1 MKYMDATTTQRTED
15 AFATISAIIKVLIEN
30 GQTVLIVVGVLFAL
44 SLVLKVYRAF
54 NKPPKDGDR
63 LYSKQDRMIGFA
75 RAGGRC
81 EMDGF
86 LWFLRCSREAK
97 HGDHHYPHSKG
108 GATTMQNFVAACVR
122 CNTSKGAKVPTR
134 MQTRR
139 IQNRR
144 RSYFPKGVSVTAG
157 ERITKKSR
165 KLAAANAKAWN

>member
-1 MKYMDATTTQRTED
+1 MDATTMTSIEE
-15 AFATISAIIKVLIEN
+15 AFATITAIFSVLVEN
-30 GQTVLIVVGVLFAL
+30 GQTTLIAVGALFAI
-44 SLVLKVYRAF
+44 SLFIKVYRKF
-54 NKPPKDGDR
+54 NKPHKDDER

-86 LWFLRCSREAK
+86 LWFLRCGREAK

-122 CNTSKGAKVPTR
+122 CNTSKGAKVPTF
-134 MQTRR
+134 MQTKR

-144 RSYFPKGVSVTAG
+144 RSYFPKSVPVTAG
-157 ERITKKSR
+157 ERITRQSR

>member
-1 MKYMDATTTQRTED
+1 MTSIED
-15 AFATISAIIKVLIEN
+15 AIGTITSVGKMLIDN
-30 GQTVLIVVGVLFAL
+30 GQTVLIVAAL
-44 SLVLKVYRAF
+44 IFVASLVLKFYRVF
-54 NKPPKDGDR
+54 NKPPKDEER

-86 LWFLRCSREAK
+86 LWFMRCSREAK

-122 CNTSKGAKVPTR
+122 CNTSKGAKVPTYWA
-134 MQTRR
+134 TKR

-144 RSYFPKGVSVTAG
+144 RKYFPKGIPVTAG

>member
-1 MKYMDATTTQRTED
+1 MDATTTQRTED
-15 AFATISAIIKVLIEN
+15 AFATISEIINVLMEN
-30 GQTVLIVVGVLFAL
+30 GQTVLIAAAVIFVL
-44 SLVLKVYRAF
+44 SLVLKVYRALH
-54 NKPPKDGDR
+54 KPHKDEDR

-122 CNTSKGAKVPTR
+122 CNTSKGAKVPTL
-134 MQTRR
+134 MQTKR

-144 RSYFPKGVSVTAG
+144 RRYFPKGVPVIAG

-165 KLAAANAKAWN
+165 RLAAANAKSWN

>member
-1 MKYMDATTTQRTED
+1 METTTMTSIE
-15 AFATISAIIKVLIEN
+15 AFFATAVEFFGVLVEN
-30 GQTVLIVVGVLFAL
+30 SQTVLIAAVAIFAL
-44 SLVLKVYRAF
+44 SLVIKVYRKF
-54 NKPPKDGDR
+54 NKPHKDEDR

-86 LWFLRCSREAK
+86 FWFRCGREAK
-97 HGDHHYPHSKG
+97 HGDHHFPHSKG

-122 CNTSKGAKVPTR
+122 CNTSKGAKVPTF
-134 MQTRR
+134 MQTKR

-144 RSYFPKGVSVTAG
+144 RGYFPKGVSVIAG